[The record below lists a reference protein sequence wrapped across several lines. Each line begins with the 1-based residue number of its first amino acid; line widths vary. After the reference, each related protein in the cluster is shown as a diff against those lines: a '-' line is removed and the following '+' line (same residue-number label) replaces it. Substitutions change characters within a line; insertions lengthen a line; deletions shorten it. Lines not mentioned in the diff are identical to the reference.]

1 MSEHKRDFLP
11 SLVGSMSEGAAG
23 NPTVEMV
30 EAAFRHHD
38 LHYRYVNMEV
48 ASNRLPDAIKGARAL
63 GFKGFNCSIPHKVA
77 VIPHLDGLGESAAI
91 MGAVNCVVKRDDRFI
106 GENTDGK
113 GFLESM
119 KSVISPEGQHIV
131 LLGAGGAARAIAV
144 ELALAGAGKI
154 SVINRS
160 PDRGKELCQLIND
173 QLEVA
178 SSYTPWE
185 KNYKIPPDTDVL
197 VNATSIGL
205 YDGTAPLAID
215 LETLN
220 PSTIVADVIFN
231 PAETWLIRNARRIG
245 CTALDGL
252 GMIVNQGIT
261 SVAYWTGLRPDQS
274 IMRNAVEKALRLE

>member
-1 MSEHKRDFLP
+1 M
-11 SLVGSMSEGAAG
+11 
-23 NPTVEMV
+23 
-30 EAAFRHHD
+30 
-38 LHYRYVNMEV
+38 
-48 ASNRLPDAIKGARAL
+48 
-63 GFKGFNCSIPHKVA
+63 
-77 VIPHLDGLGESAAI
+77 IPHLDGLGESAAI

-113 GFLESM
+113 GFLESL

-173 QLEVA
+173 QLEVV

-185 KNYKIPPDTDVL
+185 KSYKITPDTDVL